1 MRKHRATPSP
11 SWQRCVAAR
20 PSAVAAMLAPDAPG
34 WAAEALMA
42 LAENDP
48 LIAAIPERAGVL
60 PWRRREAGFPGL
72 LRSLCGQ
79 MISNQAATAI
89 WGRLAAL
96 PGATTPE
103 GLLELSDEALRQAG
117 LSRPKLLHARAL
129 AEAFARGQ
137 LSAEGL
143 AALPDEAAV
152 AAISAIPGFGPWTAE
167 VHLLFGLDRPDV
179 FPSGDLALAASL
191 AALRG
196 LPGRPSPKELAALAG
211 AWRPWRSM
219 AARLLWHHWRHVTG
233 RPAGEG

>member
-1 MRKHRATPSP
+1 MPKL
-11 SWQRCVAAR
+11 R
-20 PSAVAAMLAPDAPG
+20 PKMLAADAPE
-34 WAAEALMA
+34 WA
-42 LAENDP
+42 
-48 LIAAIPERAGVL
+48 ERAWLDLAAQDPQIVAILEHTGPL
-60 PWRRREAGFPGL
+60 PWRRREAGFAGL

-96 PGATTPE
+96 PNALTPE
-103 GLLELSDEALRQAG
+103 GLLALNDDTLRAAG
-117 LSRPKLLHARAL
+117 LSRPKLRHARAL
-129 AEAFARGQ
+129 AEAFAEGRV
-137 LSAEGL
+137 SAEGL

-167 VHLLFGLDRPDV
+167 VHLLFGQDRADI

-196 LPGRPSPKELAALAG
+196 FSERPKPRQLAELALV
-211 AWRPWRSM
+211 WRPWRSM

-233 RPAGEG
+233 RPAGEAG